1 MESKTLQFSKI
12 EKDIFINM
20 NTYIYKY
27 NFKILSIFVKNF
39 KGKPHDLCHIIITTK
54 HDYYLHN

>member
-1 MESKTLQFSKI
+1 
-12 EKDIFINM
+12 M

-54 HDYYLHN
+54 HDYYLDN